1 MSYDVS
7 IGKFDCNQTYNYLAQ
22 MCYDCLDEDNGLRSL
37 NGLAGWE
44 SEIKINWF
52 FKNLENR
59 CAAFHSSSW
68 RELEYYYA
76 KLYHNS
82 NWGGVTSA
90 VAFMG
95 QLQLACAKNPNKT
108 VQIW

>member
-7 IGKFDCNQTYNYLAQ
+7 IGKFDRNHTYNYLAHL
-22 MCYDCLDEDNGLRSL
+22 CYDCLDEDNGLRSL

-44 SEIKINWF
+44 AEIRINWF
-52 FKNLENR
+52 FKNLKNR
-59 CAAFHSSSW
+59 CAALHSSSW
-68 RELEYYYA
+68 REIEYY
-76 KLYHNS
+76 NS

-90 VAFMG
+90 VAFMS